1 MLIPAIQLRV
11 GMTIIYNKDPHRV
24 METQHITPGNKRGMM
39 QTKLR
44 NLRTGTQSVN
54 RFRSDD
60 RIERAT
66 LEQHEMQYLYGST
79 DEFVFMNTENF
90 EQISL
95 DAEALGD
102 TVKYLLPD
110 HKLQI
115 EFFEGQPVGISLP
128 KTVDLKVTDTEPPM
142 KGASATNSPK
152 PATLETGLVI
162 TVPNFVQIG
171 DVVRVDTVS
180 GEYLSRA

>member
-1 MLIPAIQLRV
+1 MLIPATQLRV

-44 NLRTGTQSVN
+44 NLRTGTQSAH

-60 RIERAT
+60 RVERAT
-66 LEQHEMQYLYGST
+66 LDQHEVEYLYGSG

-90 EQISL
+90 EQLSL

-102 TVKYLLPD
+102 TVKYLLPN

-115 EFFEGQPVGISLP
+115 EFFEGRPVGISLP
-128 KTVDLKVTDTEPPM
+128 KTVDLKVTETEPVL
-142 KGASATNSPK
+142 KGASATGSPK
-152 PATLETGLVI
+152 PATLETGIVVN
-162 TVPNFVQIG
+162 VPNFVQAG